1 MRIMFL
7 PGDHH
12 NTDDVATMDF
22 NACFPIKKKKKKKK
36 KCPGRLLGHRG
47 AWLEKRFL
55 NMNEGN
61 EITIKWI

>member
-22 NACFPIKKKKKKKK
+22 NACIPIKKKKKKKK
-36 KCPGRLLGHRG
+36 MSWALAG
-47 AWLEKRFL
+47 AQRSLVGKEVP
-55 NMNEGN
+55 EY
-61 EITIKWI
+61 E